1 MFDGSLIQLSV
12 PAVLNITLEGPL
24 HWPKDRFVRN
34 TTLAPSFEISGD
46 KLLAPAVL
54 KVDGVER
61 RVNAPVDTFAE

>member
-1 MFDGSLIQLSV
+1 
-12 PAVLNITLEGPL
+12 
-24 HWPKDRFVRN
+24 VRN

-46 KLLAPAVL
+46 KLLALAVL